1 MRDPD
6 RPANAAWL
14 PRLSNRFLVSVVT
27 AACATLCAS
36 NAANAT
42 LWITGDT
49 GGTILEYAQRF
60 QKARNSGERVVIDGK
75 CLSACTMVIGMVSR
89 DHVCVTPNAVLGFH
103 AAFRRTEAGTI
114 VASTDAT
121 KFMMD
126 AYPPAVRK
134 WIKQRGGLTNQMIFL
149 SGSELAAFVP
159 SCPTGS
165 AAGGFSG
172 LSSFRLFSQ

>member
-1 MRDPD
+1 MREYD
-6 RPANAAWL
+6 RGANGTRSL
-14 PRLSNRFLVSVVT
+14 RLSSRLIVFGAT
-27 AACATLCAS
+27 AVCATLSAS
-36 NAANAT
+36 YAANAT
-42 LWITGDT
+42 LWITGDN

-75 CLSACTMVIGMVSR
+75 CLSACTMVIGMVPR

-103 AAFRRTEAGTI
+103 AAFRRTETGAI

-134 WIKQRGGLTNQMIFL
+134 WIKQRGGLTSRMIFL
-149 SGSELAAFVP
+149 SGSELTAFVT
-159 SCPTGS
+159 SCPTAS
-165 AAGGFSG
+165 ASNP
-172 LSSFRLFSQ
+172 FRWFSQ